1 MASSQARNYTQLTL
15 KRLFG
20 LSGNKCAFPS
30 CTVHF
35 LNSGDETN
43 YSNICHIQD
52 ANQDTHKKDRYNPNM
67 SDKQRAHYDNLILLC
82 PNHHIETNNPDK
94 YGVSELKEMKRLHE
108 MRMLQSLSGKN
119 LISKNP
125 SAIGIVV
132 NLLGNKL
139 FEKEDAEPILTA
151 PNPENKINYN
161 NVAIYKPIIEE
172 YRVYQG
178 KLNKIYEEIEKQGSS
193 RKEFV
198 LKNIN
203 SIYLKEK
210 GKYSDFDDI
219 KKNADNIISEIENQ
233 LMTKVTESASLD
245 EELPI
250 EAVQM
255 SVLVVLVDAFM
266 RCEILEEPNK

>member
-1 MASSQARNYTQLTL
+1 MGSSKARNYSTPTI
-15 KRLFG
+15 KRLFA
-20 LSGNKCAFPS
+20 LSGNQCAFPS
-30 CTVHF
+30 CTVQF
-35 LNSGDETN
+35 LNSDDETN
-43 YSNICHIQD
+43 YSNICHIED

-67 SDKQRAHYDNLILLC
+67 TDKQRAHYDNLILLC
-82 PNHHIETNNPDK
+82 PNHHIETNNPDN
-94 YGVSELKEMKRLHE
+94 YGVSDLKEMKRSHE
-108 MRMLQSLSGKN
+108 MRMLQTQSGKN

-125 SAIGIVV
+125 SALSSVV

-139 FEKEDAEPILTA
+139 FEKDESDPILTA
-151 PNPENKINYN
+151 PNPEHKITHN
-161 NVAIYKPIIEE
+161 NVVIYKPIIEE

-198 LKNIN
+198 LKNVN

-210 GKYSDFDDI
+210 GKYLNFDDI
-219 KKNADNIISEIENQ
+219 KNNADNIIKEIESQ
-233 LMTKVTESASLD
+233 LMTKVTESTSLD
-245 EELPI
+245 DQLPI

>member
-20 LSGNKCAFPS
+20 LSGNQCAFPT
-30 CTVHF
+30 CTVIF

-43 YSNICHIQD
+43 YSNICHIED
-52 ANQDTHKKDRYNPNM
+52 ANQDSHKKDRYNPNM
-67 SDKQRAHYDNLILLC
+67 TDKERAHYDNLILLC
-82 PNHHIETNNPDK
+82 PVHHIETNNPDN
-94 YGVSELKEMKRLHE
+94 YGVSDLREMKRSHE
-108 MRMLQSLSGKN
+108 MKMLQSQSGTN

-125 SAIGIVV
+125 SALSAVV

-139 FEKEDAEPILTA
+139 FEKEDVETVLTA
-151 PNPENKINYN
+151 PNPENKITHN
-161 NVAIYKPIIEE
+161 NVVIYKPIIEE

-210 GKYSDFDDI
+210 GKYLNFDDI
-219 KKNADNIISEIENQ
+219 KNNADNIISEIENQ

-245 EELPI
+245 EELPV
-250 EAVQM
+250 EAVQI

-266 RCEILEEPNK
+266 RCEILEEPN